1 MSSDSICHAGNSV
14 LAHIHVMWAGAEL
27 YIPRLEVY
35 CMENEIVPVEAD
47 LISIQDEF
55 EADIVLFSELD
66 AQAQNEVKILSEY
79 GYMVVP
85 VQVQE

>member
-1 MSSDSICHAGNSV
+1 
-14 LAHIHVMWAGAEL
+14 
-27 YIPRLEVY
+27 
-35 CMENEIVPVEAD
+35 MENEIVPVEAD